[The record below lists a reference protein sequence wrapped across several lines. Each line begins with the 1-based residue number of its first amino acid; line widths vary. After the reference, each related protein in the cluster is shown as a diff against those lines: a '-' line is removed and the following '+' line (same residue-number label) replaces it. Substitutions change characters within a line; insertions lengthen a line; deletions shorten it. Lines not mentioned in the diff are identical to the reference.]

1 MKREGK
7 KVVRKSWIFLTLLFL
22 LAITVSCS
30 KDESTSSDDN
40 NQEQD
45 VSGTIEITI
54 GKAGNLDSD
63 LPNGDTV
70 EDNEYTRFLE
80 EELNVDY
87 TLAYQ
92 GSSQD
97 IEQKNS
103 LAIASG
109 DIPDVMVVDKTQLTQ
124 LVEADL
130 IEDMTDAFNNAVSD
144 DLRSAFEDTGDY
156 GLEQATYDE
165 RLMAIPNINPGAD
178 GINLLWVRE
187 DWLDQLN
194 LEKPETI
201 EDIIEVAKAFKEQ
214 DPDQNGN
221 DDTVGLPGS
230 QDIVNIG
237 NSLFGFDTI
246 FSYFNAYPEMWIKDE
261 NGDVVYGSIQP
272 ETKEALGKLRDMYEE
287 GVFESEFGVKKPE
300 DSEELVVSGKTG
312 IIFYPWWAPF
322 SVLRSQLEQD
332 PKAEWTALSAPKN
345 TQGTMNTHMTAPSS
359 SYLVVKKGFEKP
371 EVIVETLN
379 YQFDIDQVQGDGYG
393 FYEDVEDM
401 GFNWANMPFSLLLSR
416 YDDKEV
422 KAAQVRDVIEGNAS
436 ADDLMG
442 EPKKVYEDY
451 LINQENPKKD
461 LSAWARANA
470 FLSGADVINKTDVN
484 KIQGVFYGQT
494 ETMEKRWANLQTME
508 DEVFLQIILGSEP
521 LDYFDEFVSKWKS
534 QGGDTITKEV
544 SQIVNGE

>member
-1 MKREGK
+1 M
-7 KVVRKSWIFLTLLFL
+7 RKSFLFLISLLFL
-22 LAITVSCS
+22 ASIVACS
-30 KDESTSSDDN
+30 DDESSSSEDN
-40 NQEQD
+40 NQVQD
-45 VSGTIEITI
+45 SSGPIEITI

-87 TLAYQ
+87 MLAYQ

-97 IEQKNS
+97 IQQKNS

-130 IEDMTDAFNNAVSD
+130 IEDMTDAFNNTVSD
-144 DLRSAFEDTGDY
+144 DLRGAYKDTDDY
-156 GLEQATYDE
+156 GLSQATYDGK
-165 RLMAIPNINPGAD
+165 LMAIPNINPGAD
-178 GINLLWVRE
+178 GVNLLWVRE
-187 DWLDQLN
+187 DWLDNLN
-194 LEKPETI
+194 LEKPKTLDE
-201 EDIIEVAKAFKEQ
+201 IIEVAKAFKEQ
-214 DPDQNGN
+214 DPDQNGK
-221 DDTVGLPGS
+221 DDTVGLLGS
-230 QDIVNIG
+230 QNIVNIG

-246 FSYFNAYPEMWIKDE
+246 FSYFDAYPEMWIEDE
-261 NGDVVYGSIQP
+261 AGDVVYGSIQP
-272 ETKEALGKLRDMYEE
+272 ETKEALAKLREMYEL

-300 DSEELVVSGKTG
+300 DSEELVVSGKSG
-312 IIFYPWWAPF
+312 IILYPWWAPF

-332 PKAEWTALSAPKN
+332 PKAEWTALTAPKN
-345 TQGTMNTHMTAPSS
+345 AQGTMNTHMTAPSS
-359 SYLVVKKGFEKP
+359 SYLVVKKGFEKS

-393 FYEDVEDM
+393 FYEGVEDM

-422 KAAQVRDVIEGNAS
+422 KAAQVREVIEGNGS
-436 ADDLMG
+436 PDNLKG
-442 EPKKVYEDY
+442 EPKQIYEDY

-470 FLSGADVINKTDVN
+470 FLTGADVINKTDVN
-484 KIQGVFYGQT
+484 KVQGVFYGQT
-494 ETMEKRWANLQTME
+494 ETMERRWANLQTME

-534 QGGDTITKEV
+534 QGGDKITKEV
-544 SQIVNGE
+544 SQIVDGN